1 MLALNRNPSQ
11 NQFLIDVSH
20 KITTFAVPNL
30 TLGPHMDPKIDDVGV
45 HMGPKKGQNFTKK
58 RFVVFMLLHE
68 HRQLFAQLQ
77 VQKECS
83 I

>member
-30 TLGPHMDPKIDDVGV
+30 TLGPHPIWTHMDPKINDFGV
-45 HMGPKKGQNFTKK
+45 HMGPKKGQKIN
-58 RFVVFMLLHE
+58 
-68 HRQLFAQLQ
+68 
-77 VQKECS
+77 QKEIS
-83 I
+83 SFYASS

>member
-30 TLGPHMDPKIDDVGV
+30 TLGLHMHPIWTQNRRFWSLYETQKGTKNSQ
-45 HMGPKKGQNFTKK
+45 KKD
-58 RFVVFMLLHE
+58 L
-68 HRQLFAQLQ
+68 
-77 VQKECS
+77 
-83 I
+83 